1 MTTSNLEEKRLP
13 ATILK
18 KAIKSGNEFG
28 WRQTDFIET
37 IETAR
42 KLKLGIIGG
51 QVQYVL
57 PDGTCELYWLGYDP
71 DERQPGEDWIK
82 YCNRTA
88 DETISKFND
97 LVTKTDFEKE
107 ATSFDFLKDKKE
119 KGINKRNKSFHTY
132 PVSAFGSTNYRGAKA
147 SDAQKGEGPPDS
159 PKGMSSSA
167 V

>member
-1 MTTSNLEEKRLP
+1 MTTTKIEERRLP
-13 ATILK
+13 ETILK

-42 KLKLGIIGG
+42 KLKLGIVGG

-57 PDGTCELYWLGYDP
+57 PDGICELYWLTYDTT
-71 DERQPGEDWIK
+71 ERQPGENWLK

-88 DETISKFND
+88 DETINKFKE

-107 ATSFDFLKDKKE
+107 AFTSFDFLRDKKSNGVDIE
-119 KGINKRNKSFHTY
+119 DNRVFIIYF
-132 PVSAFGSTNYRGAKA
+132 
-147 SDAQKGEGPPDS
+147 SDIETDLWDGE
-159 PKGMSSSA
+159 
-167 V
+167 